1 MYLQL
6 CDMSLRLRWACPASA
21 NRWASVE
28 VIKSL
33 KEGEADI
40 PVDSSQRSY
49 THQQYM
55 TTHTVTHTHN
65 THTHTQTHTAYL
77 VASEFL
83 QHLDGSGRL
92 GVCGSL
98 LGRQTAVHLHLQ

>member
-40 PVDSSQRSY
+40 PVGSSQRSY

-55 TTHTVTHTHN
+55 TTHTV
-65 THTHTQTHTAYL
+65 THTQTHTAYL